1 MEQHTD
7 WVTHVAAVTD
17 GNRCVSASDDRTV
30 IIWNYEKAQ
39 ALFVLRG
46 HSDDVLRCVTSPD
59 STKVVSCSADHT
71 LRTWSLVSGKMLALL
86 CGEPPS
92 QSGHHGVVTVVK
104 ISLDGKM
111 VVSACREGDV
121 RVWKLKTGAQILCMN
136 AHVGPVCDIDIEC
149 ESRIAASSD
158 CEGWVMLT
166 RCSLHQDDGG
176 VGMRDELEVDPER
189 KFKAHNGPVLVVLF
203 THDGDR
209 LLTGSQDGRIGIWS
223 VASGE
228 VTQALAMLGTADL
241 DANASAGA
249 AISDRAIRHMLL
261 NKDSTKVVVASD
273 DGYVRVHLADLCI
286 APFLAWIFC
295 CCNIVVA
302 QVYDVQGTSKLVAR
316 CEGHEQAVNSV
327 VCIPRFGTTLVRHA
341 TLKLFGTL
349 KHCIDSSLSG
359 AILL

>member
-1 MEQHTD
+1 
-7 WVTHVAAVTD
+7 
-17 GNRCVSASDDRTV
+17 
-30 IIWNYEKAQ
+30 
-39 ALFVLRG
+39 
-46 HSDDVLRCVTSPD
+46 
-59 STKVVSCSADHT
+59 
-71 LRTWSLVSGKMLALL
+71 
-86 CGEPPS
+86 
-92 QSGHHGVVTVVK
+92 
-104 ISLDGKM
+104 
-111 VVSACREGDV
+111 
-121 RVWKLKTGAQILCMN
+121 
-136 AHVGPVCDIDIEC
+136 
-149 ESRIAASSD
+149 
-158 CEGWVMLT
+158 
-166 RCSLHQDDGG
+166 
-176 VGMRDELEVDPER
+176 MRDELEVDPER

-203 THDGDR
+203 THDGGR

-273 DGYVRVHLADLCI
+273 DGYVRVHIADLCI

-327 VCIPRFGTTLVRHA
+327 VCIPRFGTTLVRHVEA
-341 TLKLFGTL
+341 FWYLKAL
-349 KHCIDSSLSG
+349 H
-359 AILL
+359 